1 MNYNYFIDITSIF
14 FIIYLV
20 GGICHTII
28 NSLLE
33 WCNNNKGDIKNKLK
47 NIWKIHPLMKKYF
60 SFRKINKIEQY
71 TNEIRNFNEMTST
84 ISGSIKSLC
93 TMVGLAPFILYSI
106 IGIFP
111 EESTTIHYL
120 IFFCVQLFITTIL
133 SMPISYYEDFVIEQK
148 YGFNNMNK
156 MLFYLDCIK
165 GTLFKLIITCV
176 TLPLINYFL
185 TSFGRYEI
193 TTILMFTGGLILL
206 GMIFEFLYMTW
217 FIKIFNKL
225 EPLTDKKLSKRIKNL
240 LSKYG
245 YDSKMVYVMDASI
258 RSNKSNAFIGGIGK
272 SKKIVLFDT
281 LLKNFSNDEIIS
293 ILGHELAHGKLHHQ
307 LIKRVVSY
315 SILFITMF
323 ISFKFIYNVELYHA
337 FGFYWINNENIVQYS
352 LIGYFLISK
361 IINNVLWILDPLLSY
376 ISRKCEYA
384 ADKYSVL
391 YTKNKKAMI
400 SALIKLSSENY
411 SDILT
416 NKYYEA
422 YHYSHPSLVNRI
434 KNLNIKKNK
443 VDKKKSK

>member
-1 MNYNYFIDITSIF
+1 
-14 FIIYLV
+14 
-20 GGICHTII
+20 
-28 NSLLE
+28 
-33 WCNNNKGDIKNKLK
+33 
-47 NIWKIHPLMKKYF
+47 
-60 SFRKINKIEQY
+60 
-71 TNEIRNFNEMTST
+71 
-84 ISGSIKSLC
+84 
-93 TMVGLAPFILYSI
+93 
-106 IGIFP
+106 
-111 EESTTIHYL
+111 
-120 IFFCVQLFITTIL
+120 
-133 SMPISYYEDFVIEQK
+133 
-148 YGFNNMNK
+148 MNK

-185 TSFGRYEI
+185 TSFGHYEI

-206 GMIFEFLYMTW
+206 GMIFEFLYMKW

-225 EPLTDKKLSKRIKNL
+225 EPLTDKKLSKRIKKL

-245 YDSKMVYVMDASI
+245 YDSKMVYVMDASR

-307 LIKRVVSY
+307 LIQRFVSY

-323 ISFKFIYNVELYHA
+323 ITFKFIYNVELYHT
-337 FGFYWINNENIVQYS
+337 FGFYWINNENVVQYS

-361 IINNVLWILDPLLSY
+361 IIDNVLWILDPLLSY

>member
-1 MNYNYFIDITSIF
+1 MGNICRTITF
-14 FIIYLV
+14 
-20 GGICHTII
+20 
-28 NSLLE
+28 SLLE

-71 TNEIRNFNEMTST
+71 INEIRNFNEMTST
-84 ISGSIKSLC
+84 IYSSIKYLC
-93 TMVGLAPFILYSI
+93 FIFGLSPFILHSFI
-106 IGIFP
+106 TIFP
-111 EESTTIHYL
+111 KDSTTMHYL
-120 IFFCVQLFITTIL
+120 GFFCVYLLINTII
-133 SMPISYYEDFVIEQK
+133 SIPISYYENFVIEQK
-148 YGFNNMNK
+148 YGFNNMDK
-156 MLFYLDCIK
+156 FLFFYDYIK
-165 GTLFKLIITCV
+165 DILFKLIIACIS
-176 TLPLINYFL
+176 LPLINYFL

-193 TTILMFTGGLILL
+193 TTFLMFTGGLFLL